1 MISRI
6 GAAVQALL
14 LCVDHGEP
22 GADPLL
28 ARIGMMAGLERRQV
42 DRTQPRGKRSGMS
55 RVITWTVFV
64 YVNTSKQVGDPDHI
78 KVFANQ
84 DAAETWFEENDPESV
99 AFEYPVRE

>member
-28 ARIGMMAGLERRQV
+28 ARIGMLQALNAGKSIERSHEGSA
-42 DRTQPRGKRSGMS
+42 PG
-55 RVITWTVFV
+55 
-64 YVNTSKQVGDPDHI
+64 
-78 KVFANQ
+78 
-84 DAAETWFEENDPESV
+84 
-99 AFEYPVRE
+99 